1 MTAPILLL
9 QFAFTVSAPQFF
21 VANSS
26 NLNPESDAMLSCN
39 CAAAQAGHLESV
51 NVLAIVETGSEV
63 QEQMNELEKTLVGL
77 VEQMHRQLQILSQ
90 RLQNVMIDDVRPTP
104 RRRKHNVH

>member
-1 MTAPILLL
+1 MRCSLAIVLRCSLVLLL
-9 QFAFTVSAPQFF
+9 PF
-21 VANSS
+21 
-26 NLNPESDAMLSCN
+26 LSTLM
-39 CAAAQAGHLESV
+39 AAQAQAGHLESV